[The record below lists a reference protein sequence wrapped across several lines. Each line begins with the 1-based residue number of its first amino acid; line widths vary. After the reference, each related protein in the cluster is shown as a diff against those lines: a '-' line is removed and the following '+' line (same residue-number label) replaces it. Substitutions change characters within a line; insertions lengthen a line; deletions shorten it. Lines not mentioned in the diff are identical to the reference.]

1 MAGLVGS
8 DLRSGSWRLVYDILS
23 GLAGS
28 IGSVYSSFPESK
40 MVTFPMNVIDN
51 VDSSYSATTKNSMM
65 SDITIPITL
74 YNKSGKNL
82 DIQTDRVM
90 NGLEGSRM
98 AFMESGVKLLS
109 INDAGQGTNVYGETT
124 VHYRAINVN
133 VVSLV

>member
-1 MAGLVGS
+1 MSLSTS
-8 DLRSGSWRLVYDILS
+8 DLKKILPAMRSSTDFRWFRLNGGRGIRR
-23 GLAGS
+23 
-28 IGSVYSSFPESK
+28 SFY
-40 MVTFPMNVIDN
+40 F
-51 VDSSYSATTKNSMM
+51 
-65 SDITIPITL
+65 DITIPITL